1 MKRTKQVEQ
10 DRNPISLIGKT
21 EQKEANVAN
30 ENFKIAVTGAKG
42 IVFYGS
48 CSTSWQFRA
57 WKVAW
62 NAED

>member
-57 WKVAW
+57 
-62 NAED
+62 